1 MFDLFLNRSNAV
13 FAVEFVFESVIDLFC
28 NRSNAI
34 AIVIVFVITLGDW
47 LLLLLLLLLLF
58 SSTLGAA
65 AAVSNTLGVV
75 TGGPVT
81 SLVGGENILVNCSM
95 ASLTTVPVCTYGVA
109 GCSAWRMATRSSVA
123 LANLSVVDVV
133 GMSTFSGKNSNVFVV
148 LTPFVSGM

>member
-1 MFDLFLNRSNAV
+1 MFNLFRNRSNAV
-13 FAVEFVFESVIDLFC
+13 IAVEFVFESVIDLFR

-34 AIVIVFVITLGDW
+34 AIVFVITLGDW
-47 LLLLLLLLLLF
+47 LLLLLLLLLF

-75 TGGPVT
+75 TGGPVM

-95 ASLTTVPVCTYGVA
+95 ASLTTVPFCKYGVA